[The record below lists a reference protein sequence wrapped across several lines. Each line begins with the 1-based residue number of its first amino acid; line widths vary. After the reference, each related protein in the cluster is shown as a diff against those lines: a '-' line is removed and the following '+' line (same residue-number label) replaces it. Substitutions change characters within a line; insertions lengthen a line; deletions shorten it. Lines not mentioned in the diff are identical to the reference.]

1 MHTYYNF
8 PPDRR
13 CPICGAADVRPGV
26 VAKKIKAVEY
36 VELKSVLPRRHRC
49 WFFEALA
56 NTQPPFSWG
65 DNDMSLVTA
74 DRLLGWCEPN
84 MPKTTR
90 KTLSRFYERL
100 GKLGCMLVD
109 LEN

>member
-1 MHTYYNF
+1 MHTL
-8 PPDRR
+8 
-13 CPICGAADVRPGV
+13 
-26 VAKKIKAVEY
+26 KIKTVEY
-36 VELKSVLPRRHRC
+36 VELKSVLPRRHRY

-74 DRLLGWCEPN
+74 NLLLRWCELN

-100 GKLGCMLVD
+100 RKLDCMLVD